1 MRLSLFTKN
10 FLKIC
15 APNSSLLCRN
25 AKWIV
30 LFIHLA
36 KRHRTDFS
44 QPLYSSGKKTWS
56 TKILYLLYSNSWA
69 LVRTQ
74 RSCLLPKVWALMEMR
89 GRNDRIGLPCWVLAG
104 SKVGYKQTDPSL
116 DRKTDAGLEL

>member
-44 QPLYSSGKKTWS
+44 QPLYSSEKKTWS

-89 GRNDRIGLPCWVLAG
+89 GGMTGLDCPAGYWPGAKWDTNKLILRLIGKQMLA
-104 SKVGYKQTDPSL
+104 
-116 DRKTDAGLEL
+116 